1 MIEPNAHHELYE
13 SPGREPD
20 QAEQN
25 WLRAE
30 QDEQDW
36 LRAELE
42 ILTTAAI
49 EVDCLRHL
57 PLVRLKEALEGH
69 HGLPRV
75 QESGRSF

>member
-1 MIEPNAHHELYE
+1 MIEPNAHYELYE

-36 LRAELE
+36 LRAEQGDPY
-42 ILTTAAI
+42 AAAV
-49 EVDCLRHL
+49 EESRLRQS
-57 PLVRLKEALEGH
+57 PVRI
-69 HGLPRV
+69 
-75 QESGRSF
+75 